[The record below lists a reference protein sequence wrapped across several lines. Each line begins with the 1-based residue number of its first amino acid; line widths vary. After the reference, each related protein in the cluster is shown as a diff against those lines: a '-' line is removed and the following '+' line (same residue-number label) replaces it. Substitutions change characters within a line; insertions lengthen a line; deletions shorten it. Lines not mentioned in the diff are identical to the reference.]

1 MPVLQAKNLKLSYTS
16 GSVSCLLAE
25 IKWKQWTESGT
36 GRKNLK
42 ERDRQKEVETW
53 VYRQW
58 EKDKV
63 REHRK
68 WLGHTIQCCC
78 WVPCLLCA
86 LAQCPFVNLRKL
98 GTALQIYI
106 FFATL
111 FTPSRSYLISGG
123 ERPRTPA
130 KGTMICD
137 RPWESCWFPN
147 RKDSPQS
154 GVKSHWRLRPSWG
167 NRAHHHVPDITSRAP
182 FLKTHHPL
190 PHC

>member
-111 FTPSRSYLISGG
+111 FTPSRSYLILE
-123 ERPRTPA
+123 ERGQGHQQRGRWSVTGHENPADFQTGRTVH
-130 KGTMICD
+130 
-137 RPWESCWFPN
+137 N
-147 RKDSPQS
+147 Q
-154 GVKSHWRLRPSWG
+154 VLR
-167 NRAHHHVPDITSRAP
+167 VTED
-182 FLKTHHPL
+182 
-190 PHC
+190 